1 MARVIELEKLKQW
14 ATARQSEVLDAI
26 ILLDSNRA
34 AAESLG
40 IGVETV
46 KEHLK
51 TLRKKAALQGYS
63 PEHDLVATIPEP
75 LVIRGV
81 STLYGADGEVKQ
93 QWVKS
98 HLDRS
103 LAKEAIEEWV
113 NWLVQDAKG
122 LAPIVPAPAVCN
134 DDLLVVYP
142 MGDPHFGMYGW
153 RAETGEDFDLG
164 IAEHLTKAAIT
175 RLVDSAPA
183 ASTALIVE
191 LGDFFHADNNSAQT
205 PRSGNQ
211 LDVDTR
217 YARVLQ
223 VGLRAMVFVIQAALA
238 KHAKVIV
245 RIVQGNHD
253 THSSL
258 ALALGLDAYFHG
270 EPRISVDL
278 SPAPFWFFRFGRVL
292 IGATHG
298 DTCKTD
304 KLPSIMAYDRAED
317 WGQTRYRYFYH
328 GHIHHDS
335 VKEFPGCMVE
345 SFRTLAARDA
355 WHTSSGYRSGRDM
368 KMIVHHREFGEVE
381 RHRIDIAQLEAA
393 A

>member
-1 MARVIELEKLKQW
+1 MPRAVELEKLKQW
-14 ATARQSEVLDAI
+14 ATPRQIEVIDAI
-26 ILLDSNRA
+26 IQHETNSA
-34 AAESLG
+34 AANALG
-40 IGVETV
+40 IGYETV

-51 TLRKKAALQGYS
+51 TLRKKAALHGYS
-63 PEHDLVATIPEP
+63 PEHDLTATIPEP

-81 STLYGADGEVKQ
+81 STLYGADGEIKQ

-98 HLDRS
+98 QLDKT
-103 LAKEAIEEWV
+103 LVKEAIEEWV

-122 LAPIVPAPAVCN
+122 LAPIVPAPTVSN

-153 RAETGEDFDLG
+153 KAETGEDFDLA
-164 IAEHLTKAAIT
+164 IAERITRAAIS
-175 RLVDSAPA
+175 RLVDAAPSAD
-183 ASTALIVE
+183 TALIVE

-223 VGLRAMVFVIQAALA
+223 VGLRAMVHVANAALA
-238 KHAKVIV
+238 KHAKVII

-253 THSSL
+253 THSAL
-258 ALALGLDAYFHG
+258 ALALALDAYFHL
-270 EPRISVDL
+270 EPRLTVDL
-278 SPAPFWFFRFGRVL
+278 SPAPFWYFRFGKVL
-292 IGATHG
+292 IGAAHG

-304 KLPSIMAYDRAED
+304 KLPSLMAYDRAED

-355 WHTSSGYRSGRDM
+355 WHTGAGYRSGRDM
-368 KMIVHHREFGEVE
+368 KMIVHHRNFGEVE

-393 A
+393 